1 MHVITGLDTGGA
13 EKMLTDLA
21 IANHRAGDSPFLVSL
36 LPGGA
41 YYESLAKA
49 GIPVRDVG
57 LVRGKPSLRGLL
69 RLTNLIRSNKPDII
83 QSWMYHADLYSLIAL
98 IFSGRWSKTRLYWGI
113 RCSNMDTTQYSLT
126 LKMVIRVCA
135 LLSFL
140 PDGIVAN
147 SVEGRNWHL
156 RIGYKPK
163 LFTVIDNGLDVS
175 LFQTTPSSRR
185 KARAKLGIDKDA
197 FVIGALARNDP
208 MKDYPNLLTALEKL
222 DDTVCI
228 VAGYGTEELP
238 KVPGLVSL
246 GERPDTLLI
255 LQAMDV
261 FISASAYGEG
271 FSNAITEAMSCELPI
286 VATDVGDSPRIIDNC
301 GIIIRPE
308 DSDALVKAIVKL
320 RKNQEMRH
328 ALGRQA
334 RQRII
339 KEFSLQR
346 MTASYKN
353 FYYDP
358 QGFVRKVYFPPQ
370 SSGQE

>member
-1 MHVITGLDTGGA
+1 
-13 EKMLTDLA
+13 MLTDLA

-286 VATDVGDSPRIIDNC
+286 VATDVGDSPRIVDNC

-308 DSDALVKAIVKL
+308 DSDALVKAIIKL
-320 RKNQEMRH
+320 RKNQAMRH
-328 ALGRQA
+328 TLGRQA
-334 RQRII
+334 RQRIM

-358 QGFVRKVYFPPQ
+358 QRFVRKASFPPQ
-370 SSGQE
+370 PSGQE